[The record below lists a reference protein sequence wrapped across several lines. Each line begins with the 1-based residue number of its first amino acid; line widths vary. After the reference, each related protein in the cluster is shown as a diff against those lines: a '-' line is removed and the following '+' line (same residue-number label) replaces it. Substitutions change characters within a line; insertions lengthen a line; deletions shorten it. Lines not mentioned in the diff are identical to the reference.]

1 MGESEAHERES
12 RREHRCEKEMHQH
25 TNARPHTSPAQKSR
39 GGRGREREIWTFI
52 WSYEAPPTQALTTV
66 MRDVVSVPVLSEQMV
81 VAPPAC

>member
-1 MGESEAHERES
+1 MG
-12 RREHRCEKEMHQH
+12 
-25 TNARPHTSPAQKSR
+25 
-39 GGRGREREIWTFI
+39 GGRGGEEREIWTFI